1 MKPIQRKFVLPTRSV
16 TRVDLTV
23 RPDPAT
29 HMSVNVDYTP
39 SEAACEVREM
49 EGRLGRIEWRDSVR
63 EWERSFEDTSPSRL
77 M

>member
-1 MKPIQRKFVLPTRSV
+1 MRPIQRKFVLPTRSV
-16 TRVDLTV
+16 TRVDLAV

-29 HMSVNVDYTP
+29 HPSAEVDYTP

-63 EWERSFEDTSPSRL
+63 EWERSFEETSPTPL